1 MDGIWKDLQ
10 RLYKSSV
17 VQISATRGSFNLS
30 EPYMSPAIAEAKG
43 SGFLISREG
52 HILTNAHVVE
62 SAITVSF
69 RAERAGNRDLHAT
82 LIALSP
88 NKDVALLKASP
99 EALAELGAFKPFE
112 FGDDQKLEQMQPVMT
127 ISFPLGSDRIKFTSG
142 VVSGYEAQASESGSQ
157 SYIQIDAPVSPGSS
171 GSPLLNSDGQVIG
184 ICSAGIA
191 GGNAQN
197 TNFAIPSRVVFSV
210 MRELFAREGNDEM
223 RKVVCL
229 PSLGLAFQRI
239 TEAHFRMLGIDRIED
254 QKGLRVKEI
263 IPGCPFPEVQVD
275 DIVQLI
281 RYADPYNV
289 KNAFDVTNY
298 MSEKCTR
305 CSSQADKVIEISS
318 TGSIKV
324 YDMTKINRYG
334 DPTEVQFT
342 RDRKVSL
349 QEVIDTIPIDTVLIL
364 EVFRPSSGSI
374 GMTSGPFRNRDGLA
388 IHKLYPPF
396 DKLEYVLFG
405 GAVFIPLSTNV
416 LEPLGATKYL
426 CKYNP
431 YQGRYR
437 NRVIITKIFPLTS
450 IRDIDCINPTE
461 VVESVNDVKIET
473 IQDLQE
479 ALLVAVESNLFISI
493 KFESDKVVVLDPL
506 KAIDQDKKIHEQF
519 QIRANEF
526 SELIWQFDQ

>member
-1 MDGIWKDLQ
+1 MSDSWKDLQ

-30 EPYMSPAIAEAKG
+30 EPYMSPAIMEAKG
-43 SGFLISREG
+43 SGFLISSEG

-88 NKDVALLKASP
+88 NKDVALLKAAP
-99 EALAELGAFKPFE
+99 EALAELGTFKPFE

-157 SYIQIDAPVSPGSS
+157 SYIQIDAPISPGSS

-191 GGNAQN
+191 GSNAQN
-197 TNFAIPSRVVFSV
+197 TNFAIPSRVVFSII
-210 MRELFAREGNDEM
+210 RELFARERDDSL
-223 RKVVCL
+223 RKVVAP

-239 TEAHFRMLGIDRIED
+239 TEAHFRMLGIERIED

-263 IPGCPFPEVQVD
+263 VPGCPFPDIKVD

-289 KNAFDVTNY
+289 KNAFDVANY
-298 MSEKCTR
+298 MSNKCLR
-305 CSSQADKVIEISS
+305 CASEPDKVIEISS

-324 YDMTKINRYG
+324 YDMTKTNRYG

-342 RDRKVSL
+342 KDRKVSL
-349 QEVIDTIPIDTVLIL
+349 QEVIDTIPIDTVLTL
-364 EVFRPSSGSI
+364 EVFRPESGSV

-388 IHKLYPPF
+388 IQKLYPPF
-396 DKLEYVLFG
+396 DKLDYVLFG

-416 LEPLGATKYL
+416 LDALGGTKYL

-431 YQGRYR
+431 FQARYR
-437 NRVIITKIFPLTS
+437 NRVIITKIFPLTD
-450 IRDIDCINPTE
+450 IRDIDSINPTE
-461 VVESVNDVKIET
+461 VVKSVNGVKIHTIKDLEDAILTVVET
-473 IQDLQE
+473 DQ
-479 ALLVAVESNLFISI
+479 FISI
-493 KFESDKVVVLDPL
+493 EFKSGKIVVLDPR

-519 QIRANEF
+519 QIRPNEF